1 MATTMEEIRQ
11 LQQQLFEAQQG
22 KSVARLTDSNVV
34 ELVQLLLQRE
44 LVTLHLSGQGYI
56 TPKQLA
62 NEIKDQLLLSG
73 GRISL
78 AELHAAINTDIGI
91 IEDRVEKMCEE
102 NPPSADPRTP
112 GVVLEEGQLIA
123 DYYMDDIAAEVNTE
137 LQEMGQI
144 TLSTIAARY
153 NFSSDFLVEAM
164 RRRMGSMIDGQMQP
178 GAVGV
183 VYTSAFVDRH
193 CARLRGAFSAVTVPG
208 SVTKM
213 RKSMGFQVRACS
225 AVRADLKC
233 MRSDLI
239 LDRVAFWARTQD
251 SLFSKQVTGLIKQ
264 KRLSAT
270 YQPSSHIYTPRVHA
284 AIQDSQVQTFYDGNG
299 FVEFQMLEGLG
310 IRGAAK
316 VHCPSPIA
324 HRMYL
329 VRSESNL
336 PDCCLR
342 SFVAM
347 RCLTRLRSIG
357 SLFLSLC
364 LSVCLSAA

>member
-112 GVVLEEGQLIA
+112 GVVLEDGQLIA

-137 LQEMGQI
+137 HDRGALQLLLGLSGRGDAPPHGQHDRRPD
-144 TLSTIAARY
+144 AARRGG
-153 NFSSDFLVEAM
+153 
-164 RRRMGSMIDGQMQP
+164 RRLHLCLRRPPLRTAARRVLRGDSPRLGHQDAQEHGVP
-178 GAVGV
+178 GA
-183 VYTSAFVDRH
+183 
-193 CARLRGAFSAVTVPG
+193 RLQR
-208 SVTKM
+208 
-213 RKSMGFQVRACS
+213 RAS
-225 AVRADLKC
+225 GPE
-233 MRSDLI
+233 M
-239 LDRVAFWARTQD
+239 
-251 SLFSKQVTGLIKQ
+251 
-264 KRLSAT
+264 
-270 YQPSSHIYTPRVHA
+270 HA
-284 AIQDSQVQTFYDGNG
+284 
-299 FVEFQMLEGLG
+299 L
-310 IRGAAK
+310 
-316 VHCPSPIA
+316 
-324 HRMYL
+324 
-329 VRSESNL
+329 
-336 PDCCLR
+336 
-342 SFVAM
+342 
-347 RCLTRLRSIG
+347 
-357 SLFLSLC
+357 
-364 LSVCLSAA
+364 